1 MSASLADSRI
11 FVDTS
16 AYYAAVD
23 RRDVGHAM
31 ATATMH
37 DLFAAQRRFVTTN
50 AVLFQLHGL
59 LLNRLGKEAALETLR
74 ELRVSQT
81 IVRVRERDETRAE
94 EIPSQYQDKAFSLTD
109 ALSFA
114 VMGRLG
120 ISTAFSLDR
129 LFAQFGW
136 EVIPIEGAGR

>member
-1 MSASLADSRI
+1 MNALRSDPRI

-16 AYYAAVD
+16 AYYAVVD
-23 RRDVGHAM
+23 RRDASHAV
-31 ATATMH
+31 ASTALR
-37 DLFAAQRRFVTTN
+37 DLVAAQRRFISTN
-50 AVLFQLHGL
+50 AVLFELHGL
-59 LLNRLGKEAALETLR
+59 LVNRLGRDAALKTFR

-94 EIPSQYQDKAFSLTD
+94 DFLAQYQDKAFSLTD

-114 VMGRLG
+114 VMERLG

-129 LFAQFGW
+129 HFAQFGW
-136 EVIPIEGAGR
+136 EMVALEEAGR